1 MKKIIALTLALG
13 MTVGIASACGKKA
26 EPVEEETEAIIEE
39 ETEEEVED
47 ETEPVVTEEVTEASK
62 ASEGVVN
69 NVPSTT
75 AEYGVLYTIIDDK
88 NDDQHYIKGVS
99 LGGNQ
104 TGSSEFNSKEPS
116 TDSIRCVFLLNEWIS
131 VTLDDEAP
139 DEVQVYVFK
148 FVDDLSLYKDVDFN
162 GDIEGYVAMA
172 TLTRPEEEGA
182 EWGEFYVNPEDADPS
197 DFSLVFVYQG
207 KAVSQIRIALFAE
220 GSLQDLSDS
229 ELEALTK

>member
-26 EPVEEETEAIIEE
+26 EPVEEETEAKIEE

-104 TGSSEFNSKEPS
+104 TGSSEFNSKEPA

-162 GDIEGYVAMA
+162 GACLNLSRCPARSPMISITTSSESFASPLA
-172 TLTRPEEEGA
+172 RFIASRSLLH
-182 EWGEFYVNPEDADPS
+182 
-197 DFSLVFVYQG
+197 FSIFLAIVG
-207 KAVSQIRIALFAE
+207 
-220 GSLQDLSDS
+220 
-229 ELEALTK
+229 